1 MLLLRCWDNC
11 NYRFRYS
18 KLISVIALNW
28 AIFLSKGLTVKK
40 PTKAQKKIGK
50 VMSEYKEGTLHSG
63 KGGPVVKS
71 AAQAKAIAL
80 SEAGISKKRKKGK

>member
-63 KGGPVVKS
+63 KGGPVVKNPK
-71 AAQAKAIAL
+71 QAIAIAI
-80 SEAGISKKRKKGK
+80 SESKKRKKGK